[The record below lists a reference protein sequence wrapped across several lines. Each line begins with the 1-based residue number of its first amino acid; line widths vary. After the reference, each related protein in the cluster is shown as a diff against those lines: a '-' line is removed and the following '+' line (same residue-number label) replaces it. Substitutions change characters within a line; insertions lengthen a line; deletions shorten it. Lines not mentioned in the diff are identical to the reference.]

1 MYKSLR
7 QYNQTNANLGY
18 VVDDLRIRQHVQQKL
33 IMTTRAKIRTNEI
46 YIRTFKNAV
55 YWVVEGINDYEDL
68 KRKVQKHLFTYVK
81 D

>member
-1 MYKSLR
+1 M
-7 QYNQTNANLGY
+7 GY

-46 YIRTFKNAV
+46 YIRMFKNAV

-68 KRKVQKHLFTYVK
+68 KRKVQKHLF
-81 D
+81 